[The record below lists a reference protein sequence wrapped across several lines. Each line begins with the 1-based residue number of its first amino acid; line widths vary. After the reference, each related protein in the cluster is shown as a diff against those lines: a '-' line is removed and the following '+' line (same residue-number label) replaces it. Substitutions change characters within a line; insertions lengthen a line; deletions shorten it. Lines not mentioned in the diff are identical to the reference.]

1 MDKYNTNRSLL
12 SSIFPKNPYTT
23 TGLGDRTPT
32 NQNKSEISTITVNFA
47 KISQDSLIF
56 AARASLDPAQKI
68 SIITAVDR
76 SLLDIQGGWEN
87 A

>member
-1 MDKYNTNRSLL
+1 MNLTRKIPQKSSL
-12 SSIFPKNPYTT
+12 FPNA

-47 KISQDSLIF
+47 KISQNDANF
-56 AARASLDPAQKI
+56 TARVSLDPAQKI
-68 SIITAVDR
+68 SITTAVDR

>member
-1 MDKYNTNRSLL
+1 M
-12 SSIFPKNPYTT
+12 
-23 TGLGDRTPT
+23 GLGDRTPT

-47 KISQDSLIF
+47 KISQNDANF
-56 AARASLDPAQKI
+56 TARVSLDPAQKI

-76 SLLDIQGGWEN
+76 SDNSLNDQKGGRDD

>member
-1 MDKYNTNRSLL
+1 MNLTRKIPQKSSL
-12 SSIFPKNPYTT
+12 FPNA

-56 AARASLDPAQKI
+56 AARVSLLPAQKI
-68 SIITAVDR
+68 SITTAVDR

>member
-1 MDKYNTNRSLL
+1 MNNTRKIPLL
-12 SSIFPKNPYTT
+12 SRIFPNA

-56 AARASLDPAQKI
+56 AARVSLLPAQKI
-68 SIITAVDR
+68 SITTAVDR

>member
-1 MDKYNTNRSLL
+1 MNDTTKIPLKSR
-12 SSIFPKNPYTT
+12 IFPIA

-47 KISQDSLIF
+47 KISQDKPNFTAQTSLY
-56 AARASLDPAQKI
+56 PAQKI
-68 SIITAVDR
+68 SIITASNDR
-76 SLLDIQGGWEN
+76 SLNGQKGGRDD